1 MIVDPVEVVVVF
13 LRSVPGLPAG
23 SVTGDHVG
31 HQAGQPMIYVE
42 HSGGFRMVR
51 DRMDRADIDISVYH
65 EDRKAA
71 VDLAYRCRQAL
82 LEELPGRVVG
92 GAEVLD
98 VEEISSPR
106 YEPDSTSREHMYSGE
121 VALFFVAA

>member
-1 MIVDPVEVVVVF
+1 MTVDPVEVVIEF
-13 LRSVPGLPAG
+13 LRSAPGLAPG

-65 EDRKAA
+65 EDRKGA
-71 VDLAYRCRQAL
+71 VDLAYLCREAL
-82 LEELPGRVVG
+82 LEELPGRVVA

-106 YEPDSTSREHMYSGE
+106 YEPDSTSRAHMYSGE
-121 VALFFVAA
+121 VALFYTLA